1 MRIGDGAHD
10 VADGQAVEI
19 VVDEDKDAQE
29 EGGQLCAAACLHML
43 ARPLAECVRGACAAQ
58 KRGNDSQGHEEDED
72 AGADLHGGD
81 DACLD
86 NDIDGVDGLE
96 VCDKQA
102 SEEDAD
108 EEGGVDLLRDE
119 GEPDCDDWRQNRPQG
134 SDKPAGLGGVLDNLR
149 LLSQEFR
156 GEKGE

>member
-1 MRIGDGAHD
+1 MA
-10 VADGQAVEI
+10 
-19 VVDEDKDAQE
+19 
-29 EGGQLCAAACLHML
+29 
-43 ARPLAECVRGACAAQ
+43 
-58 KRGNDSQGHEEDED
+58 KRDYYEV
-72 AGADLHGGD
+72 L
-81 DACLD
+81 
-86 NDIDGVDGLE
+86 GV
-96 VCDKQA
+96 DKQA